1 MLLQKG
7 HQEGSCKFTNQSRRS
22 KASQHKLENLHC
34 LSLSCNGERWSK
46 YVSIM
51 VTKCDKNIKHGV
63 NGKLQVT
70 QQNICSRRW
79 RVWASV
85 AIKWQETL
93 RCITLMCPSMLVN
106 MTWPSFQIRLRAVFA
121 IYYFDMFFSRQL
133 FLVTSVSLLLLLTS
147 LALGI
152 SWSGHLLLM
161 SFLSFLVTYL
171 PLDNSI
177 SSRLF
182 V

>member
-1 MLLQKG
+1 
-7 HQEGSCKFTNQSRRS
+7 
-22 KASQHKLENLHC
+22 
-34 LSLSCNGERWSK
+34 
-46 YVSIM
+46 
-51 VTKCDKNIKHGV
+51 
-63 NGKLQVT
+63 
-70 QQNICSRRW
+70 
-79 RVWASV
+79 
-85 AIKWQETL
+85 
-93 RCITLMCPSMLVN
+93 MCPSMLVN

>member
-1 MLLQKG
+1 
-7 HQEGSCKFTNQSRRS
+7 
-22 KASQHKLENLHC
+22 
-34 LSLSCNGERWSK
+34 
-46 YVSIM
+46 M
-51 VTKCDKNIKHGV
+51 VTKCDKNIKHGE

-85 AIKWQETL
+85 AVKWQETL

-133 FLVTSVSLLLLLTS
+133 FLVTSVSLLLLFLLLLLLILLLLLLLLLLTS

-177 SSRLF
+177 SSRPF